1 MTAALYGNLRTMR
14 TYSHLL
20 SVGTEVSSMPKCASA
35 LDLEIF
41 QRQAVICKA
50 FAHPKRLQLL
60 DMIGKG
66 ERPVSELQ
74 KQLNVS
80 KANMSQHLSVLR
92 SAGVVSTRRNGKQV
106 YCALAIPEVKSACHL
121 LREVLR
127 SQLRRQH
134 KLVV

>member
-1 MTAALYGNLRTMR
+1 MR
-14 TYSHLL
+14 
-20 SVGTEVSSMPKCASA
+20 KCVPT

-60 DMIGKG
+60 DLIGNG

-74 KQLNVS
+74 EQLGVS
-80 KANMSQHLSVLR
+80 KANMSQHLTVLR
-92 SAGVVSTRRNGKQV
+92 SAGVVSTRREGKQV

-127 SQLRRQH
+127 SQLRKQH
-134 KLVV
+134 KLVL

>member
-1 MTAALYGNLRTMR
+1 MARLF
-14 TYSHLL
+14 
-20 SVGTEVSSMPKCASA
+20 TERSAKEEYETTMPKRASK

-41 QRQAVICKA
+41 ERQAVICKA

-60 DMIGKG
+60 DLIGGG
-66 ERPVSELQ
+66 ERAVAELQ
-74 KQLNVS
+74 QELGVS

-92 SAGVVSTRRNGKQV
+92 STGVVNTRRIGKQV
-106 YCALAIPEVKSACHL
+106 FCALAIPEVKSACHL

-127 SQLRRQH
+127 SQLRQQH

>member
-1 MTAALYGNLRTMR
+1 
-14 TYSHLL
+14 
-20 SVGTEVSSMPKCASA
+20 MPKCPSK

-41 QRQAVICKA
+41 ERQAVICKA

-66 ERPVSELQ
+66 ERAVAELQ
-74 KQLNVS
+74 EELGVS

-92 SAGVVSTRRNGKQV
+92 SAGVVATRRNGKQV
-106 YCALAIPEVKSACHL
+106 YCALAIPEVKNACSL

-127 SQLRRQH
+127 SQLRQQH
-134 KLVV
+134 KLVI

>member
-1 MTAALYGNLRTMR
+1 MARLFSEEQNKKWNEDL
-14 TYSHLL
+14 
-20 SVGTEVSSMPKCASA
+20 MPKCASK

-41 QRQAVICKA
+41 ERQAVICKA

-60 DMIGKG
+60 DLIGKG
-66 ERPVSELQ
+66 ERAVADLQEELG
-74 KQLNVS
+74 VS

-92 SAGVVSTRRNGKQV
+92 SAGVVTTRRKGKQV

-127 SQLRRQH
+127 SQLRQQH
-134 KLVV
+134 KLVI

>member
-1 MTAALYGNLRTMR
+1 
-14 TYSHLL
+14 
-20 SVGTEVSSMPKCASA
+20 MPKCATN

-41 QRQAVICKA
+41 ERQATICKA
-50 FAHPKRLQLL
+50 FAHPKRLHLL
-60 DMIGKG
+60 DLIGKG
-66 ERPVSELQ
+66 ERSVGELQ
-74 KQLNVS
+74 EELGVS

-92 SAGVVSTRRNGKQV
+92 GAGVISTRRNGKQV
-106 YCALAIPEVKSACHL
+106 YCALAIPEVKSACQL

>member
-1 MTAALYGNLRTMR
+1 MSGSNLDGRCSKGMDPAMR
-14 TYSHLL
+14 
-20 SVGTEVSSMPKCASA
+20 KCASK

-60 DMIGKG
+60 DLIGKG
-66 ERPVSELQ
+66 ERSVAELQ
-74 KQLNVS
+74 EELQVS

-92 SAGVVSTRRNGKQV
+92 SAGVITTRRTGRQV
-106 YCALAIPEVKSACHL
+106 VCALAIPEVKSACQL

-127 SQLRRQH
+127 SQLRQQH
-134 KLVV
+134 KLVI

>member
-1 MTAALYGNLRTMR
+1 MPISIKQLKEQL
-14 TYSHLL
+14 
-20 SVGTEVSSMPKCASA
+20 GTDCPMPKRASK

-41 QRQAVICKA
+41 ERQAVICKA

-60 DMIGKG
+60 DLIGKG
-66 ERPVSELQ
+66 ERPVAELQ
-74 KQLNVS
+74 EELEVS

-92 SAGVVSTRRNGKQV
+92 SAGVVSTRRSGKQV

-127 SQLRRQH
+127 SQLRQQH

>member
-1 MTAALYGNLRTMR
+1 MARLF
-14 TYSHLL
+14 
-20 SVGTEVSSMPKCASA
+20 TERSAKEEYEATMPKRASK

-41 QRQAVICKA
+41 ERQAVICKA

-60 DMIGKG
+60 DLIGGG
-66 ERPVSELQ
+66 ERAVAELQ
-74 KQLNVS
+74 QELGVS

-92 SAGVVSTRRNGKQV
+92 STGVVNTRRIGKQV
-106 YCALAIPEVKSACHL
+106 FCGLAIPEVKSACHL

-127 SQLRRQH
+127 SQLRQQH

>member
-1 MTAALYGNLRTMR
+1 MARLF
-14 TYSHLL
+14 
-20 SVGTEVSSMPKCASA
+20 TESRNQQDNEDTMPKCASK

-60 DMIGKG
+60 DLIGKG
-66 ERPVSELQ
+66 ERPVAELQ
-74 KQLNVS
+74 EELGVS

-127 SQLRRQH
+127 SQLRQQH

>member
-1 MTAALYGNLRTMR
+1 MPSSNGDLKEPP
-14 TYSHLL
+14 
-20 SVGTEVSSMPKCASA
+20 GTDMPRCASK

-41 QRQAVICKA
+41 ERQAVICKA

-60 DMIGKG
+60 DLIGKG
-66 ERPVSELQ
+66 ERAVAELQ
-74 KQLNVS
+74 EELEVS

-106 YCALAIPEVKSACHL
+106 FCALAIPEVKSACHL

-127 SQLRRQH
+127 SQLRKQH

>member
-1 MTAALYGNLRTMR
+1 MPSSNKLENKPPGKNCSMR
-14 TYSHLL
+14 
-20 SVGTEVSSMPKCASA
+20 KCASK

-41 QRQAVICKA
+41 ERQAVICKA

-60 DMIGKG
+60 DLLGMG
-66 ERPVSELQ
+66 ERAVAELQ
-74 KQLNVS
+74 EELDVS

-127 SQLRRQH
+127 SQLRRQN
-134 KLVV
+134 KIVV

>member
-1 MTAALYGNLRTMR
+1 MIRRGTLPVEKARRIGNEEDMR
-14 TYSHLL
+14 
-20 SVGTEVSSMPKCASA
+20 KCASK

-41 QRQAVICKA
+41 ERQAVICKA

-60 DMIGKG
+60 DLLGKG
-66 ERPVSELQ
+66 ERPVAELQ
-74 KQLNVS
+74 EELEVS

-92 SAGVVSTRRNGKQV
+92 SAGVVNTRRNGKQV

-127 SQLRRQH
+127 SQLRQQH

>member
-1 MTAALYGNLRTMR
+1 MSKCS
-14 TYSHLL
+14 SH
-20 SVGTEVSSMPKCASA
+20 P
-35 LDLEIF
+35 DFEIF

-60 DMIGKG
+60 DLLGKG
-66 ERPVSELQ
+66 ECPVGELQ
-74 KQLNVS
+74 EKLGVS

-106 YCALAIPEVKSACHL
+106 YCSLAIPEVKSACHL

-134 KLVV
+134 KLVM

>member
-1 MTAALYGNLRTMR
+1 
-14 TYSHLL
+14 
-20 SVGTEVSSMPKCASA
+20 MPKCTNK

-41 QRQAVICKA
+41 ERQAVICKA

-60 DMIGKG
+60 DLIGKG
-66 ERPVSELQ
+66 ERPVGELQ
-74 KQLNVS
+74 EELGVS

-92 SAGVVSTRRNGKQV
+92 GAGVINTRRNGKQV
-106 YCALAIPEVKSACHL
+106 YCALAIPEVKSACQL

-127 SQLRRQH
+127 SQLRQQH

>member
-1 MTAALYGNLRTMR
+1 
-14 TYSHLL
+14 
-20 SVGTEVSSMPKCASA
+20 MPKCGPHP
-35 LDLEIF
+35 DFEIF

-60 DMIGKG
+60 DLLGKG
-66 ERPVSELQ
+66 ERPVGELQ
-74 KQLNVS
+74 EKLGVS

-92 SAGVVSTRRNGKQV
+92 SAGVVHTRRNGKQV

-134 KLVV
+134 KLVM